1 MARLIT
7 VTKVGLY
14 DINGSYFAVDSES
27 IRVYDQNI
35 SSIETHTSGASL
47 MFGNPQVT
55 PEGVTVKGFVPK
67 INDVKILEKVKELND
82 AISKIT

>member
-35 SSIETHTSGASL
+35 SSIEVL
-47 MFGNPQVT
+47 FVT
-55 PEGVTVKGFVPK
+55 NFSPANFKYF
-67 INDVKILEKVKELND
+67 L
-82 AISKIT
+82 